1 METTIGII
9 PNTFWFSKIALSIIT
24 MEVWMTRSYFF
35 RIRLSICKWSFNIIQ
50 SNQSKGG
57 EFFKMC
63 FLCHV
68 PKWHTRDSCLSM
80 TIARGSS
87 GWRSTKFFAI
97 MRPFFQLRRFHTCH
111 VNLCHFKRTHLIST
125 TNVIFICS
133 TAGSGNTLLLLLCGA
148 AECSALSGWF

>member
-1 METTIGII
+1 MICKNGPICGTTT
-9 PNTFWFSKIALSIIT
+9 NLSYL
-24 MEVWMTRSYFF
+24 SYFSLKSNLGNTKLVLVYSGWTSTEWF
-35 RIRLSICKWSFNIIQ
+35 YHTFFALDSQVKFQHRHSKQSIRRWRRIFQ
-50 SNQSKGG
+50 S
-57 EFFKMC
+57 

-133 TAGSGNTLLLLLCGA
+133 TLQAYI
-148 AECSALSGWF
+148 W